1 MRIDSGNKMKVADW
15 WEPRFAL
22 MKKPSVT
29 VIAVIAAFVL
39 GAIIRLVV
47 FSRHFP
53 LWSDEAWTGAI
64 VGQPTLRATIEQSL
78 MDPNAPSYFILM
90 HFWTKWF
97 GLSDSALRFPSLIFG
112 VIAPLIAM
120 LPSKGIE
127 RDVRLLWC
135 GIVALWIPGFWYS
148 QEARCYSLAFLLA
161 MACTHAYVRLL
172 AQPSV
177 RNAVGWASL
186 GCLMI
191 LTEYHS
197 LLLIGCQGIG
207 YLALHR
213 KRAIRT
219 WPAVLLY
226 LPAVAWMW
234 AHMPRVLQYADANA
248 YIHPIV
254 RFDNV
259 LGILGFVVGNW
270 VLAVLL
276 LIVALVLGVLFGPIK
291 DAPSNAWL
299 AAATATVSAI
309 LLIAIGSLNAIFTTR
324 YLMVFIPGISLG
336 ISLLAAHFGQ
346 RWKLVPVGIIILY
359 GIFAWNWKT
368 ENDQADAKLIL
379 SFEHASREL
388 EKNGID
394 QLVFLLDSPLTNV
407 LQPSQ
412 LEALGGFFFRRQ
424 GLTIPITPIFLRPG
438 DNPNERLLDAAATTP
453 RSAILWL
460 YVPSARNTAILS
472 YPVRIEQINRAWFCS
487 DFGTPGVVACH
498 RR

>member
-1 MRIDSGNKMKVADW
+1 
-15 WEPRFAL
+15 
-22 MKKPSVT
+22 
-29 VIAVIAAFVL
+29 
-39 GAIIRLVV
+39 
-47 FSRHFP
+47 
-53 LWSDEAWTGAI
+53 
-64 VGQPTLRATIEQSL
+64 
-78 MDPNAPSYFILM
+78 
-90 HFWTKWF
+90 
-97 GLSDSALRFPSLIFG
+97 
-112 VIAPLIAM
+112 
-120 LPSKGIE
+120 
-127 RDVRLLWC
+127 
-135 GIVALWIPGFWYS
+135 
-148 QEARCYSLAFLLA
+148 
-161 MACTHAYVRLL
+161 
-172 AQPSV
+172 
-177 RNAVGWASL
+177 
-186 GCLMI
+186 
-191 LTEYHS
+191 
-197 LLLIGCQGIG
+197 
-207 YLALHR
+207 
-213 KRAIRT
+213 
-219 WPAVLLY
+219 
-226 LPAVAWMW
+226 
-234 AHMPRVLQYADANA
+234 MPRVLQYADANA

-259 LGILGFVVGNW
+259 LGILGFVIGNW

-276 LIVALVLGVLFGPIK
+276 LIVALVLGVLSGPIK
-291 DAPSNAWL
+291 NAPSNAWL

-336 ISLLAAHFGQ
+336 ISLLAAHFSQ

-460 YVPSARNTAILS
+460 YVPSAQNTAILS